1 MAMEDAK
8 CPICLETMFPA
19 EEVSISFCKHYTHLG
34 CWNSAERPNQ
44 RTRCCLCRRYE
55 PGEEEVWNILI
66 ISRDPRASGDTLL
79 DQIET
84 RGQFSRMGQL
94 LLKDFED
101 GKLSS
106 EALEQWARATLRD
119 DDGSYGQGEE
129 TKRRMPELTRQQ

>member
-66 ISRDPRASGDTLL
+66 ISEDPRASNDTPL
-79 DQIET
+79 DQTET
-84 RGQFSRMGQL
+84 REQFNWVGQC
-94 LLKDFED
+94 LLKNFEN
-101 GKLSS
+101 GGFSS
-106 EALEQWARATLRD
+106 EAFEVGWGR
-119 DDGSYGQGEE
+119 
-129 TKRRMPELTRQQ
+129 